1 MSFVWAD
8 IEVLG
13 SRNPTLASSVGT
25 IACVTMSSKAEIL
38 RPETSTAATDCLAC
52 NVCWLYCAM
61 LNPSLRWLT
70 SRKYHYSLTIEIN
83 SEDHKS
89 DNYI

>member
-13 SRNPTLASSVGT
+13 ARNPTLASSVGT

-38 RPETSTAATDCLAC
+38 RPKTSTAATVLH
-52 NVCWLYCAM
+52 AM
-61 LNPSLRWLT
+61 CVGFTVLC
-70 SRKYHYSLTIEIN
+70 
-83 SEDHKS
+83 
-89 DNYI
+89 